1 MLTRHHDLPA
11 LTPGSAHS
19 IVVQSFGAEGARPEA
34 YIQASLHA
42 DEIPGMIC
50 AVHLRERL
58 LELETAGQIHGR
70 VNLVPV
76 ANPLGLGQVV
86 FGHAMGRFALGDG
99 VNFNRD
105 YPHLTPGVAGRVEGK
120 LGSDAAANVRLIRQA
135 IADEVAALAPAT
147 QVGALKKLL
156 VSLAAGADLVLDLH
170 CDSEGALHLYTQPT
184 SAELF
189 AVLGAFLDSRATL
202 TAVESGGDPFDEVF
216 SRPWVELRAQFPD
229 HPIPLASHSVT
240 VELRGQADVGH
251 TTGRAD
257 AEAIVAF
264 LCHQGVIGGTPRPV
278 PDSAASITPLAS
290 AEPVTAPVA
299 GIVAFHV
306 DAGAVVTAGDPIA
319 DIIDPISGVIT
330 VVKAQSDGVLFARGA
345 NRFTT
350 AGKRLGKIAGTT
362 LNRSGKLLS
371 L

>member
-1 MLTRHHDLPA
+1 MFTTAHKLPPLA
-11 LTPGSAHS
+11 PGSAHS
-19 IVVQSFGAEGARPEA
+19 LVMQSFGEEGARPEV
-34 YIQASLHA
+34 YVQASLHA

-58 LELETAGQIHGR
+58 LALEDAGLIIGR
-70 VNLVPV
+70 INLVPV
-76 ANPLGLGQVV
+76 ANPLGLGQIV

-105 YPHLTPGVAGRVEGK
+105 YPHLTPGVAARIDGR
-120 LGSDAAANVRLIRQA
+120 LGADPHANTALIRQA
-135 IADEVAALAPAT
+135 IADEVEAWTPST

-156 VSLAAGADLVLDLH
+156 VSLAAGADFILDLH
-170 CDSEGALHLYTQPT
+170 CDSEGAMHLYTQPT
-184 SAELF
+184 SADVF
-189 AVLGAFLDSRATL
+189 APLGAFLGSRATL

-216 SRPWVELRAQFPD
+216 SRPWVELRARFPD
-229 HPIPLASHSVT
+229 HPVPLASHSVT

-251 TTGRAD
+251 ATGRAD
-257 AEAIVAF
+257 ADAIVAF
-264 LCHQGVIGGTPRPV
+264 LRHCGVVGGVAPPI
-278 PDSAASITPLAS
+278 PAAMASVTPLAS
-290 AEPVTAPVA
+290 AEPLTAPAA

-306 DAGAVVTAGDPIA
+306 EAGAMVKAGDAIA
-319 DIIDPISGVIT
+319 DIIDPISGTVT
-330 VVKAQSDGVLFARGA
+330 VVSAQSDGVLFARGA

-362 LNRSGKLLS
+362 LNRSGRLLS